1 MADTSEPNNKDD
13 DKPEKNDKSIAK
25 TAAKAETPAAKKAA
39 KASAAS
45 KAADKSTDK
54 KPADK
59 TADSA
64 KMNEKPATDGGKPVK
79 SSSVPPSGGGSAPS
93 PAEEK
98 SGSGGR
104 VLVVLLILVL
114 AVVGGGYVTR
124 DVWSPMITPYLK
136 KFSPG
141 QSVAKPAEEE
151 KMTVEE
157 RLSALEAKVEDG
169 DGPAM
174 QSLQA
179 EADRARMELSKALQ
193 RIDDLEGRLS
203 ELREVASALTNSS
216 VGSGADLSA
225 VMSRIDGL
233 EESRREDAAEIATLS
248 DRLDAAAERRGDSAG
263 QGAVLA
269 LAQLRDAALSG
280 RPYAAQ
286 LAAFRQVAGENP
298 DVAAATARLQEG
310 AETGLPTA
318 AALEARFDDIADEV
332 LIASRAASEDW
343 LDQTAA
349 KLSTLISLR
358 RTDGLSG
365 NPVEDAV
372 ASLEKQ
378 LADRDLTAAV
388 ETASTLADVLP
399 ENARD
404 IFEPWLLDLKAR
416 VAAIRALDAM
426 QASALAA
433 LEK

>member
-1 MADTSEPNNKDD
+1 MADTSEPKNKDD
-13 DKPEKNDKSIAK
+13 GKPEKTDKSDAK
-25 TAAKAETPAAKKAA
+25 PAAKT
-39 KASAAS
+39 SAAS

-59 TADSA
+59 AADKSA
-64 KMNEKPATDGGKPVK
+64 DAAKKDEKPAADAGKSVK
-79 SSSVPPSGGGSAPS
+79 SSSVPPSGGASTS
-93 PAEEK
+93 TPAEKK

-104 VLVVLLILVL
+104 VLVVLLILIL

-136 KFSPG
+136 KFTPG
-141 QSVAKPAEEE
+141 QTAAKPADDA

-157 RLSALEAKVEDG
+157 RLAALEAKVD
-169 DGPAM
+169 DDNAAAM
-174 QSLQA
+174 ESLKA
-179 EADRARMELSKALQ
+179 EADRARAELAKAMQ

-225 VMSRIDGL
+225 VMTRIDGL
-233 EESRREDAAEIATLS
+233 EERRREDAAEIASLS
-248 DRLDAAAERRGDSAG
+248 DKLDAAAAARGGSAG

-269 LAQLRDAALSG
+269 LAQLRDAVLSG

-286 LAAFRQVAGENP
+286 LAAFRQVAGDNP
-298 DVAAATARLQEG
+298 DVAAATARL
-310 AETGLPTA
+310 ADASDKGLPTA
-318 AALEARFDDIADEV
+318 AALEARFDDIADDV

-349 KLSTLISLR
+349 KLASLISLR

-372 ASLEKQ
+372 AALEKQ
-378 LADRDLTAAV
+378 LADRDLPAAA

-416 VAAIRALDAM
+416 VAAVRALDAM